1 MNGTQ
6 PLPVPSKSRM
16 SNLRSKILCICE
28 VIKLHVYS
36 CLIWGSPRG
45 VFQQAPNTA
54 GTLQNVS
61 YERNEFLV
69 DAEKDMTHIGT
80 PKARRLSL
88 SKKRRKGT
96 GRHGFA
102 ADRLKTD
109 SSKGTWDLFKRERE
123 SGMFMY
129 IFKIQYM
136 LHIFCVILQNS
147 VMISF
152 FWKLVCIYLICFYLF
167 TERCKGAKLL
177 KKSDHFRC
185 I

>member
-54 GTLQNVS
+54 ETLQNVS

-102 ADRLKTD
+102 VDRLKTD
-109 SSKGTWDLFKRERE
+109 SSKGTWDLLKRERERE

-129 IFKIQYM
+129 IFQIQYM

-152 FWKLVCIYLICFYLF
+152 FWKLVCIYLICF
-167 TERCKGAKLL
+167 
-177 KKSDHFRC
+177 
-185 I
+185 